1 MLFPDIVYARK
12 TPMRSSTLLAGIAL
26 VVLAACSGAPP
37 PAKVFSDT
45 PTTTSS
51 YCGGTDA
58 RKALCDQ
65 PWKSDGGGRLEL
77 DPASGDARFTL
88 VTENGRTLTGVWELQ
103 GDRLALSP
111 SDAGTRVCG
120 VLVDKQ
126 TLLVEP
132 DASDKS
138 DTACFAD
145 VTCRSGCM
153 SMHR

>member
-1 MLFPDIVYARK
+1 MS
-12 TPMRSSTLLAGIAL
+12 PMRSA
-26 VVLAACSGAPP
+26 LAALLSSLVALGACSSAPP

-45 PTTTSS
+45 PTTLSS
-51 YCGGTDA
+51 YCGGTDE

-65 PWKSDGGGRLEL
+65 PWKSDNGGRLEL

-132 DASDKS
+132 DASDKP